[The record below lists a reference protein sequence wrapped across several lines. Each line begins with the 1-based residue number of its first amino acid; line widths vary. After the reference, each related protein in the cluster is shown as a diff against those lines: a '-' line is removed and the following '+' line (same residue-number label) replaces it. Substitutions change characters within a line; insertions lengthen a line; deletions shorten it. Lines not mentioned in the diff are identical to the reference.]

1 MPIQAHNEDRFP
13 ALHLAPEENTWE
25 DALPVAWPDLN
36 DIASMPGASDF
47 DDEDL
52 TSEMSIDKSGRWIV
66 Y

>member
-1 MPIQAHNEDRFP
+1 MPIQPFTEDTLSG
-13 ALHLAPEENTWE
+13 LHLAPEETTWE
-25 DALPVAWPDLN
+25 DALPVVWPDLN

>member
-1 MPIQAHNEDRFP
+1 MPIQPYSEDTLP
-13 ALHLAPEENTWE
+13 MMCMAPQETTWE

-47 DDEDL
+47 DEEDL

>member
-1 MPIQAHNEDRFP
+1 MPIQQFSEDS
-13 ALHLAPEENTWE
+13 LSGIYLAPEETTWE